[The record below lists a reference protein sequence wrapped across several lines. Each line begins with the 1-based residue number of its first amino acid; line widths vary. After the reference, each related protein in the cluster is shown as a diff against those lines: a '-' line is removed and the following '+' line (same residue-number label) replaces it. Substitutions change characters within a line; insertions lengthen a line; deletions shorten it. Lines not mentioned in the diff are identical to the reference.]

1 MTGENTLHPLEIAD
15 ARKAA
20 HRASEVQ
27 REVENRLRESS
38 REAAEAERLYRM
50 ALATKILEL
59 RAQDDQVAWSTCADV
74 ARGDKHVARLK
85 FERDVAEGIREAVS
99 QQAFRRG
106 ADRRDLDTLLKWS
119 QARDLRVDTPPT
131 GRGQIGET
139 DAAS

>member
-27 REVENRLRESS
+27 REVENDLRGAS
-38 REAAEAERLYRM
+38 RQAAECERIYRM
-50 ALATKILEL
+50 ALAKKILEL
-59 RAQDDQVAWSTCADV
+59 RAQDDPPAWSVCTDL

-106 ADRRDLDTLLKWS
+106 ADRRDLDTLLNWTMR
-119 QARDLRVDTPPT
+119 RDLRADTPPPDRSG
-131 GRGQIGET
+131 GR
-139 DAAS
+139 AA